1 MEKDNLND
9 NEINNEVEE
18 TETLETKTKE
28 EMDTNV
34 NEEVESLIMS
44 DDETIKKSSSRIILA
59 NILDQL
65 LIVAGSSVLLL
76 LCDLILKLFGYM
88 FVRGNGSLILA
99 GEIIYFIINCIYIPI
114 MEKSKLENTIARK
127 ILNIN

>member
-28 EMDTNV
+28 KMDTNV

-65 LIVAGSSVLLL
+65 LIVACSSVVLL

-99 GEIIYFIINCIYIPI
+99 VGIIYFIINCIYIPI